1 MAQVMTVL
9 GPMDAAKLGVTMSH
23 VHLLIELAV
32 AEQRENPDNASRKVQ
47 YEGKITMD
55 ILGALRRRVH
65 LVKDN
70 LIMGDIDEQIGELMF
85 YKRFGGV
92 SVVEPGVIG
101 LGRDVVGLRQI
112 AAATGVNVIASSGWY
127 IGASHSPATREAS
140 VEQLSAQMIRELTAG
155 VDNTGIRTGVLK
167 AALSGATVDAPYS
180 PSEEKVLRAGGR
192 AQAATG
198 AAMFIHPCH
207 HYGRARHLEHYL
219 DVLKS
224 EGANLEKIFLGHV
237 DFWAGDIE
245 YQRRVLDRG
254 AMVSYDCF
262 GEEMYVRPGFVRPT
276 DVARVA
282 GVVKLCELGYEKQVL
297 LSAECAYK
305 TTLRK
310 YGGYGYAHILENI
323 LPDLRYYGVSEAK
336 IGTMLVDNPRRLLPF
351 NL

>member
-9 GPMDAAKLGVTMSH
+9 GPMDANRLGITMSH

-32 AEQRENPDNASRKVQ
+32 AEQRESPGNASQKVLFD
-47 YEGKITMD
+47 KPLTMD
-55 ILGALRRRVH
+55 MLGPLRRRVH
-65 LVKDN
+65 LLKDN
-70 LIMGDIDEQIGELMF
+70 LVMGDIDEQIGELML
-85 YKRFGGV
+85 YKRFGGI

-101 LGRDVVGLRQI
+101 LGRDPVGLRQI

-127 IGASHSPATREAS
+127 IGASHSQAVNDSS
-140 VEQLSAQMIRELTAG
+140 VEKLAEQMIREVTVG
-155 VDNTGIRTGVLK
+155 IDNTGIRAGVLK
-167 AALSGATVDAPYS
+167 AALSGATVDTPYS

-224 EGANLEKIFLGHV
+224 EGANLEKIFMGHV
-237 DFWAGDIE
+237 DFWAGDID
-245 YQRRVLDRG
+245 YQRCILDRG

-276 DVARVA
+276 DQARVA
-282 GVVKLCELGYEKQVL
+282 GVVKLCELGYSKQVL

-305 TTLRK
+305 CTLRK
-310 YGGYGYAHILENI
+310 YGGYGYAHVLENI
-323 LPDLRYYGVSEAK
+323 LPDLRYYGVSEER
-336 IGTMLVDNPRRLLPF
+336 IDDMLVGNPRRLLPF
-351 NL
+351 